1 MITRRA
7 LAALIFAAPIVTTT
21 GFATETPVKAEKNP
35 PGDIPD
41 DQVFIAYA
49 SPLGFDLKV
58 PEGWARTDRADGVV
72 FADKYG
78 KIEVTV
84 AAGDPPMRSKPPFA
98 PSTLRRSRPPT
109 GRPAGRSMSPSS
121 PTPSP
126 MPSLTNR
133 FGWKTIA
140 TSSRRAER
148 SPRSHSRRLKGLTMR
163 TSGS

>member
-1 MITRRA
+1 MI
-7 LAALIFAAPIVTTT
+7 LAAPIVTTT

-49 SPLGFDLKV
+49 SPLGYDLKV

-84 AAGDPPMRSKPPFA
+84 AAGDLPTPRTAADAVKAS
-98 PSTLRRSRPPT
+98 LRAVDVKKVET
-109 GRPAGRSMSPSS
+109 ADRPAGRSISPSS

-133 FGWKTIA
+133 FGWKTIV